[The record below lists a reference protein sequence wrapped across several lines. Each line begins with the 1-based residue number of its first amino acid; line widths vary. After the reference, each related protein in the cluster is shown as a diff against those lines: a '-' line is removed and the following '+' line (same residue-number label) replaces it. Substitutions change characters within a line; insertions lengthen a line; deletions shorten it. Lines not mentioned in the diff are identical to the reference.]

1 MLIPLAE
8 VLQMPAFR
16 AADPVVHTGDP
27 QQAMVRWVHSSEV
40 FEMGSLLAGGEV
52 LLTSGLGLHG
62 RTSEQLASYVREVA
76 EAGCV
81 AVVMEMGRS
90 FFSVPESMLAEARR
104 QQIVFVTLHTVV
116 PFERIVEDFH
126 DLVLQRKLG
135 AYRYGEH
142 SWDDL
147 LAVVLA
153 GEGLRA
159 LLDAI
164 SRSAGCE
171 VEFLGVEGQLVERSR
186 ISSTVSATQHVATQV
201 RGAVGPLG
209 TLVLRG
215 QQTSHRHAVAERG
228 AVAVALEL
236 SRFTGVVTRPS
247 LAQSL
252 VADLA
257 AGSLLSSGDVLRRL
271 AEAGWAGGERWQGAT
286 VAVVDADPRR
296 PIVDEI
302 AAADEAFSP
311 TWGKVLVGSISTH
324 VVVIGRG
331 VPAPHRLREQAAE
344 IAERL
349 TTARGGELLLG
360 VARPVAEP
368 GDLPD
373 AVRSAR
379 DVVRFARTIGQQSG
393 TLLQRDVGLQRL
405 LSRVD
410 AAAVSDFV
418 SEQMGGLIDHD
429 RAHASQLVK
438 TLDAFVACR
447 GSKREAAD
455 RLGIRRQS
463 LYARLARIERLLGVD
478 LSHSGH
484 VAALSLALVAW
495 RMRTGLDPQ
504 SGFGAAPY
512 DTEPAGHR
520 P

>member
-27 QQAMVRWVHSSEV
+27 ERAMVRWVHSSEV

-90 FFSVPESMLAEARR
+90 FFSVPDSMLDEARR
-104 QQIVFVTLHTVV
+104 QGLVFVTLHSVV
-116 PFERIVEDFH
+116 PFERMVEDFH

-153 GEGLRA
+153 GEGLRS
-159 LLDAI
+159 LLDAV

-171 VEFLGVEGQLVERSR
+171 VEFLGLEGQLVERSR
-186 ISSTVSATQHVATQV
+186 ISSTVSATQHVAAQV
-201 RGAVGPLG
+201 RGATGPLG
-209 TLVLRG
+209 TLILRG
-215 QQTSHRHAVAERG
+215 QQTRHRQAVAERG

-236 SRFTGVVTRPS
+236 SRYTGAVARPS

-257 AGSLLSSGDVLRRL
+257 AGTLLSSGDVLRRL
-271 AEAGWAGGERWQGAT
+271 TEAGWAAGERWQGAT

-296 PIVDEI
+296 PIVDEV
-302 AAADEAFSP
+302 AAAEEAFAP
-311 TWGKVLVGSISTH
+311 TWGRVLVGSISTH
-324 VVVIGRG
+324 VVVLGRG
-331 VPAPHRLREQAAE
+331 APAPHRLREHAAE
-344 IAERL
+344 VASRL
-349 TTARGGELLLG
+349 ATLRASAPLLG
-360 VARPVAEP
+360 FGRPVTEP
-368 GDLPD
+368 GDLSD
-373 AVRSAR
+373 AIRSAR
-379 DVVRFARTIGQQSG
+379 EVVRFARTIGQQTG

-405 LSRVD
+405 LARVD
-410 AAAVSDFV
+410 SAAVSDFV
-418 SEQMGGLIDHD
+418 TEQMGELIDHD
-429 RAHASQLVK
+429 RAHASQLVR

-455 RLGIRRQS
+455 LLGIRRQS

-478 LSHSGH
+478 LNRSDH

-504 SGFGAAPY
+504 SGFGATPE
-512 DTEPAGHR
+512 TPESITLR
-520 P
+520 T